1 VTAASFLFVPAH
13 EPRKVEKALG
23 AGSDAVILDLED
35 AVPDSQKRAA
45 REAVAAIPRA
55 SDGPERW
62 VRVNSDTRHLEGD
75 LQTLNWETL
84 TGALLPKAENPDTV
98 RLLEAAGAKRIILI
112 AESAAGMHALPEL
125 VRSSSRVE
133 RCALG
138 TLDLSLD
145 LGLLAV
151 EDVDDSELMWHIRSK
166 LVLDCRAA
174 GLQAPIDG
182 VFVGLDDE
190 AGLRRICERVHRLGY
205 SGKLLIHPKQIA
217 VANSVF
223 KPDEAEID
231 LAREIIEA
239 YEAAEREGRG
249 AIQVRG
255 KMVDRP
261 VVERAKSRLERWGG
275 R

>member
-1 VTAASFLFVPAH
+1 MA
-13 EPRKVEKALG
+13 

-35 AVPDSQKRAA
+35 AVPDSQKQAA
-45 REAVAAIPRA
+45 RAAVAAITQG
-55 SDGPERW
+55 SNGPEQW
-62 VRVNSDTRHLEGD
+62 VRVNSDARYFDGD

-84 TGALLPKAENPDTV
+84 TGALLPKAENPDAV
-98 RLLEAAGAKRIILI
+98 RRLETAGAKRIILI
-112 AESAAGMHALPEL
+112 IESAAGMHALSDL
-125 VRSSSRVE
+125 VRASSRVE

-145 LGLLAV
+145 LGLHAV
-151 EDVDDSELMWHIRSK
+151 DDVDDSELIWHIRTK
-166 LVLDCRAA
+166 LVLDSRAA

-182 VFVGLDDE
+182 VFVRLDDE
-190 AGLRRICERVHRLGY
+190 PGLRRICERVHRLGY
-205 SGKLLIHPKQIA
+205 SGKLLIHPKQIV

-223 KPDEAEID
+223 KPNEAEID

-261 VVERAKSRLERWGG
+261 VVERAKSRLERWGLEG
-275 R
+275 RVRTG

>member
-1 VTAASFLFVPAH
+1 
-13 EPRKVEKALG
+13 
-23 AGSDAVILDLED
+23 
-35 AVPDSQKRAA
+35 
-45 REAVAAIPRA
+45 
-55 SDGPERW
+55 
-62 VRVNSDTRHLEGD
+62 
-75 LQTLNWETL
+75 
-84 TGALLPKAENPDTV
+84 
-98 RLLEAAGAKRIILI
+98 
-112 AESAAGMHALPEL
+112 
-125 VRSSSRVE
+125 
-133 RCALG
+133 
-138 TLDLSLD
+138 LDLSLD

-151 EDVDDSELMWHIRSK
+151 EDVDDSELIWHIRTK
-166 LVLDCRAA
+166 LVLDSRAA

-182 VFVGLDDE
+182 VFVRLDDE

-223 KPDEAEID
+223 KPNEQEID
-231 LAREIIEA
+231 LAREIVEA

>member
-1 VTAASFLFVPAH
+1 MTAASFLFVPAH
-13 EPRKVEKALG
+13 EPRKVEKAMA

-35 AVPDSQKRAA
+35 AVPDSQKQAA
-45 REAVAAIPRA
+45 RGAVAAIAP
-55 SDGPERW
+55 SSTGPERW
-62 VRVNSDTRHLEGD
+62 VRVNSDARHFGGD
-75 LQTLNWETL
+75 LHTLNWQTL
-84 TGALLPKAENPDTV
+84 TGAVLPKAEHPDTV
-98 RLLEAAGAKRIILI
+98 RRLEAAGAKRIILI
-112 AESAAGMHALPEL
+112 IESAAGVDALPDL

-151 EDVDDSELMWHIRSK
+151 DDVDDSELIWHIRAK
-166 LVLDCRAA
+166 LVLDSRAA
-174 GLQAPIDG
+174 GLQSPIDG
-182 VFVGLDDE
+182 VFVRLDDE
-190 AGLRRICERVHRLGY
+190 AGLRRICERAHRLGY
-205 SGKLLIHPKQIA
+205 SGKLLIHPQQIA

-231 LAREIIEA
+231 LAREIVEA